1 MLTPLSRLLVGGLT
15 GLIGLLAMVRLV
27 GAGFPGS
34 MLFAEVFVALAMV
47 PWVGYAAG
55 RARHGDLGTRTVIPV
70 LLVAI
75 AGLLLVWWGTVGPV
89 LALGCSLA
97 GFVIIWLHDL
107 PPKKPRAERLV
118 RIDELTDSHR

>member
-15 GLIGLLAMVRLV
+15 GLIGLVAMVRLV

-34 MLFAEVFVALAMV
+34 MLFAEIFVALAMV
-47 PWVGYAAG
+47 PWVCYAAA
-55 RARHGDLGTRTVIPV
+55 RARHGDLNLRTVLPV
-70 LLVAI
+70 LLIAVAGF
-75 AGLLLVWWGTVGPV
+75 ALVWWGTVGPV

-107 PPKKPRAERLV
+107 PPKKAPAERVV